1 MSQQNFPNK
10 PLKVNTDTSHEL
22 LKTDESPFVKNL
34 QIMVGKNADKDGAEG
49 GNVGMGT
56 PINATVPLSVKGIA
70 AAGTNVCIGSKECKE
85 THETYYALWNSLNN
99 HGIYKINGSNLTAQV
114 VKIDPNFNFSLDPA
128 HALPGHRWVITCI
141 YDADD
146 VNKRFIKEKIITF
159 TDGLNWQRW
168 ILSMA
173 SIATQGFNASNPYWA
188 LKGPHFDGAEFI
200 ELAVRPSPYA
210 PKITPVPATI
220 ADQGKTNK
228 LLKQS
233 VQFATVNLNTDG
245 RPSVLSQHS
254 VPYHGLQ
261 SDFDVN
267 NYTTPREL
275 DLEIYAGSALVEK
288 ILVLHRLGN
297 GDWKLYDTI
306 SRYSTCGVNDP
317 KTIGDAYWN
326 RTEPFKEYSYD
337 PVKNTIK
344 YRYAGDR
351 ESGIYDAD
359 HAKMVQTGLSIK
371 SVAIAAAGDAI
382 VLGHNLIGYPNLSC
396 STLDKIEIGFQ
407 EQKNT
412 GRCEVK
418 MQTIKVYALMAK
430 GDVFSTQFVFQESG
444 AENAKCFFGGAFIQ
458 PFITEIDKVNTV
470 DYFGLNLG
478 DNKGLICYL
487 AGTDYYAS
495 GKQMLVTAAG
505 KSDFGVINTGNI
517 EQLNTVFE
525 TMRTGKGFFVQEFT
539 FTVPSGKYIARLARH
554 TADLSKNYQETST
567 YVKGMFSRTNM
578 IDQTVDTSV
587 VKAHE
592 VLIDV
597 TAGDYDAWTG
607 RKEDKAIFYVFT
619 PESRFVRY
627 RMIEGYVWEDSQY
640 KVPVENMLYSANHGG
655 YEYSGSFTDHNGFY
669 FSQSTGGAANDSL
682 VEFFGR
688 INCAGRSSSALFD
701 TGGGGG
707 KGYFPDRNIA
717 VKDSNGGIFGEHN
730 HIKIAGRLVD
740 HLTGVG
746 MSGIGL
752 TLEGTRTYFTGSDGE
767 YEVIVHNHY
776 DNEGRTG
783 FIYINSGS
791 KGIFVTAQCQQLAP
805 IPYNE
810 LSFSCSLGVVRT
822 TRVGD
827 ILLKALLIK
836 PSRHLKENG
845 RYGFGIVGWDAA
857 MRGTYQNRIKY
868 QDIPSFLERNS
879 FDLPQLIWS
888 LKGSLNLPKDIK
900 WLSFFRT
907 DNLNNKK
914 FIQWVGDKIEFL
926 DKDNEPTTG
935 SGAVRA
941 KITIQSLLDYNV
953 DNNFSTT
960 AGYQFVQGDR
970 VRIYDDGN
978 ETLMDPLTN
987 NGYLDYEVLGT
998 NFSDT
1003 ILEAIAPATQP
1014 DGRSF
1019 IINYDSRLRKI
1030 AGKTGFWIEIASP
1043 QGESEGETY
1052 TEIPGMY
1059 PVINGEISGS
1069 TGGVLETFDTYY
1081 YPRNIAIPNVTGK
1094 RFNHP
1099 FASSSVTDFWGAGF
1113 TSNGRVSVRDEKAE
1127 SRWYRDDIIK
1137 SDELV
1142 NEGRVNGQGSFRAS
1156 NRKQFKGSE
1165 NGGIVAMYA
1174 ERTMIF
1180 FICQNDWFVTNYNME
1195 MVKVNQYGSLVA
1207 TTDKITGSPNPKVGV
1222 NFGCLFEDTSTIDF
1236 SEGIGMWADSVN
1248 SAVILTNFQSAYDI
1262 SSPENKSY
1270 FLNKFQAV
1278 NEFNS
1283 KLPAGRKFLDAF
1295 IKTGII
1301 DPVTNAYHLTFRP
1314 RRGLSQDVTTY
1325 VNNEREVFYNLQETF
1340 AFYIEQKAWRFI
1352 SPTPEC
1358 YGRLRGSL
1366 SGKEL
1371 ISFVNGEPHLHNV
1384 NSGKFNEFYGIEC
1397 DQVFEIVVNGERGT
1411 DKLFQGFAIEGG
1423 AIGYFCDKII
1433 THNKR
1438 TFSYVPMG
1446 YFVKRANVYKAS
1458 IKCDMSTT
1466 PSFEHPVNSMLIDGA
1481 GISGLWMLVRF
1492 VRDPKLRTGYN
1503 ELDNIWTRFICREKP
1518 KS

>member
-1 MSQQNFPNK
+1 MSQQIFPNK
-10 PLKVNTDTSHEL
+10 PLKLNTDTSHEL
-22 LKTDESPFVKNL
+22 LKPDESPFIKNL
-34 QIMVGKNADKDGAEG
+34 QVMSGKNADKDGAEG
-49 GNVGMGT
+49 GNIGMGT
-56 PINATVPLSVKGIA
+56 PVNATVPLSVNRIA

-85 THETYYALWNSLNN
+85 THETYYALWNSLGD
-99 HGIYKINGSNLTAQV
+99 HGVYKINGATLTGEV
-114 VKIDPNFNFSLDPA
+114 VKIDPKFNFSLDPA

-146 VNKRFIKEKIITF
+146 VNKRFIKEKIIKL

-173 SIATQGFNASNPYWA
+173 SIATQGFDASNPYWA
-188 LKGPHFDGAEFI
+188 LKAPHFDSAEFI
-200 ELAVRPSPYA
+200 EMAVRPSPYA
-210 PKITPVPATI
+210 PRVTPVPATV
-220 ADQGKTNK
+220 ADQGKANK
-228 LLKQS
+228 ILKQS
-233 VQFATVNLNTDG
+233 IQFATVNLNTDG
-245 RPSVLSQHS
+245 RTSVLSQHS

-267 NYTTPREL
+267 NATAPREL
-275 DLEIYAGSALVEK
+275 ELEIYAGSALVEK

-306 SRYSTCGVNDP
+306 SKFSTCGVNDP

-326 RTEPFKEYSYD
+326 RTEPFKDYNYD

-351 ESGIYDAD
+351 ESGVYDAD
-359 HAKMVQTGLSIK
+359 HAKMVQTGLPVKSI
-371 SVAIAAAGDAI
+371 AMTAAGDAV

-396 STLDKIEIGFQ
+396 SSLDKIEIGFQ
-407 EQKNT
+407 DQANT

-418 MQTIKVYALMAK
+418 TQTIKLYGVITM
-430 GDVFSTQFVFQESG
+430 GDSYRPQLVFQESD
-444 AENAKCFFGGAFIQ
+444 AEDAKCFFGGL
-458 PFITEIDKVNTV
+458 PFPLLGDIDKEDTV

-478 DNKGLICYL
+478 DNKGFICYL
-487 AGTDYYAS
+487 AGTDYYAV
-495 GKQMLVTAAG
+495 GKQRLVTASG
-505 KSDFGVINTGNI
+505 ISDFGNLNTGNA
-517 EQLNTVFE
+517 EQLSTVYE
-525 TMRTGKGFFVQEFT
+525 MVREGKGYFVQEFI

-554 TADLSKNYQETST
+554 TADLGKNYQETST
-567 YVKGMFSRTNM
+567 YVKGMVSRTSM
-578 IDQTVDTSV
+578 AQQTMDTSL
-587 VKAHE
+587 VKVQE
-592 VLIDV
+592 IMVDV
-597 TAGDYDAWTG
+597 TAGDFDAWTNQ
-607 RKEDKAIFYVFT
+607 KDVPAVFHIFA
-619 PESRFVRY
+619 PESRYVRY
-627 RMIEGYVWEDSQY
+627 RMIEGYVWEDSLY
-640 KVPVENMLYSANHGG
+640 KVPVENLLYRADHGDN
-655 YEYSGSFTDHNGFY
+655 EYSGYATDHNGFY
-669 FSQSTGGAANDSL
+669 FSQSTGGASNDSK

-688 INCAGRSSSALFD
+688 INCAGRSSSPLFD
-701 TGGGGG
+701 TGGGSG
-707 KGYFPDRNIA
+707 KGYYPDRNMS
-717 VKDSNGGIFGEHN
+717 VKDANGGIFGEHN
-730 HIKIAGRLVD
+730 HIKITGRLID

-752 TLEGTRTYFTGSDGE
+752 TLEGTRTYFTGTDGE
-767 YEVIVHNHY
+767 YEIIVHNY
-776 DNEGRTG
+776 FENEAPIRL
-783 FIYINSGS
+783 IYINSGS
-791 KGIFVTAQCQQLAP
+791 RGVFVTAQCQQLAP
-805 IPYNE
+805 ITYNE
-810 LSFSCSLGVVRT
+810 SLFPCTIGSVRG

-827 ILLKALLIK
+827 ILIKALLIK
-836 PSRHLKENG
+836 PYRNLKEGG
-845 RYGFGIVGWDAA
+845 RYGFGVVGWDAA
-857 MRGTYQNRIKY
+857 LRGTYLNRIKY
-868 QDIPSFLERNS
+868 QDVPTFLERDS
-879 FDLPQLIWS
+879 FDLPQLVWS
-888 LKGSLNLPKDIK
+888 LKGKLQLPADVK

-970 VRIYDDGN
+970 VRIYDNGN

-998 NFSDT
+998 DFSET
-1003 ILEAIAPATQP
+1003 VLESTDPESSP
-1014 DGRSF
+1014 DGKSF
-1019 IINYDSRLRKI
+1019 IINYDSRLRQLS
-1030 AGKTGFWIEIASP
+1030 GKTGFWIEIASP

-1069 TGGVLETFDTYY
+1069 VGGVLETFDTYY
-1081 YPRNIAIPNVTGK
+1081 YPRNIAIPDVTGK

-1113 TSNGRVSVRDEKAE
+1113 SSNGRVSVRDEKAE

-1142 NEGRVNGQGSFRAS
+1142 NEGRVNGLGSFRAS
-1156 NRKQFKGSE
+1156 NRKQFKGSTS
-1165 NGGIVAMYA
+1165 IVAMYA
-1174 ERTMIF
+1174 ERVTIF
-1180 FICQNDWFVTNYNME
+1180 FVCENDWFVTNYNME
-1195 MVKVNQYGSLVA
+1195 MVRVNQYGALVA

-1222 NFGCLFEDTSTIDF
+1222 NYGCLFEDTATIDF
-1236 SEGIGMWADSVN
+1236 ADGIGMWADSVN
-1248 SAVILTNFQSAYDI
+1248 SAVILTDFKSAYDI
-1262 SSPENKSY
+1262 SSPENRSY
-1270 FLNKFQAV
+1270 FHNKFQAV
-1278 NEFNS
+1278 NEFNLA
-1283 KLPAGRKFLDAF
+1283 LPADRKILDRF

-1301 DPVTNAYHLTFRP
+1301 DPVTGAYHLTFRP
-1314 RRGLSQDVTTY
+1314 RRGLSQDPTTY
-1325 VNNEREVFYNLQETF
+1325 VNNEREVFYKLQETI
-1340 AFYIEQKAWRFI
+1340 AFYMEQKAWRFI

-1384 NSGKFNEFYGIEC
+1384 NSGKFNQFYGIEC
-1397 DQVFEIVVNGERGT
+1397 DQVFEIVVNAERGT
-1411 DKLFQGFAIEGG
+1411 DKLFQGFAVEGG

-1466 PSFEHPVNSMLIDGA
+1466 PTFEHPVNSMLIDGA
-1481 GISGLWMLVRF
+1481 GISGLWMLARF

-1503 ELDNIWTRFICREKP
+1503 ELDNIWTRFICRETP
-1518 KS
+1518 KK